1 MVGIDSLYLFQIPQ
15 LTLSPHLSF
24 SIQAQLVFSH
34 LLPDPTI
41 PCFEPACSAEFLRER
56 GLSLRKGKA
65 SLFTHCALRISLR
78 MGWGWPSSLQVLTI
92 AQMSHRGDMFAGKYT
107 CNCQWSIGIRTQLG
121 RMLYPPSGRSGS
133 PKLCGDYETTFK
145 AVKCFTAT
153 PPISFET
160 FALCGKTHTSS
171 MKVKYLFRSTPK
183 FQEHSPTSSLQAK
196 SSSKHARGTP
206 SFALQLIVH
215 VAHAS
220 LPWAAPGQ
228 SWSRIK
234 KRISSCLFELLSKA
248 WKVKSG
254 WISFKTYL

>member
-1 MVGIDSLYLFQIPQ
+1 M
-15 LTLSPHLSF
+15 LSF
-24 SIQAQLVFSH
+24 CAKG
-34 LLPDPTI
+34 
-41 PCFEPACSAEFLRER
+41 

-160 FALCGKTHTSS
+160 FALFVKTHTSS

-220 LPWAAPGQ
+220 LLWAAPGQ

-234 KRISSCLFELLSKA
+234 QNRSLPASLNSYQRQGK
-248 WKVKSG
+248 
-254 WISFKTYL
+254 